1 MQPMMCQKDFTNLIK
16 KIAEKGLTSTPFHGI
31 IKIVQEREVARM
43 GKTVEMKARR
53 EQMMSKIVCNFGLED
68 ERTVEFCKMAECEC
82 VADWFLEL
90 VYDIVMEG

>member
-16 KIAEKGLTSTPFHGI
+16 KIAEKGLTSTPFHVI
-31 IKIVQEREVARM
+31 IKIVQEREVERM
-43 GKTVEMKARR
+43 VNTVKARR
-53 EQMMSKIVCNFGLED
+53 EQMMLKVVCNFGLED

-90 VYDIVMEG
+90 VYEIVMEG